1 MKRRHIAVRNFF
13 VTIAIIVSAF
23 IFNFAALFSYRL
35 IESGAGL
42 KLAFVPMLLFFVFM
56 VIVIIIFM
64 HQADKGAK
72 EADSYYEMIE
82 GLTGEWDTI
91 IHMDIDKDTGR
102 LLKMPAPI
110 AIRFRKEIQK
120 GAANFLHFYA
130 TGLVTEDYREYVKPQ
145 FEKSGMISRLSI
157 APSFSVLY
165 CIRHL
170 DGSRHHY
177 EAQIIRIG
185 DFEREH
191 KILFATK
198 NVDGKEQ
205 KEADVR
211 QHLEDSVT
219 TRTKE
224 LQEKNERLSRLNE
237 DIIGFLGNIVEARD
251 TESGE
256 HVRRVKGFTHILA
269 EQVMKDYPEYGLT
282 MEKVDLIA
290 SASALHDLGKI
301 AIPDAILLKPGKLT
315 SEEFE
320 TMKEH
325 STRGCEIL
333 KLAPMDW
340 SEEYLHTSIDICK
353 YHHEK
358 YDGSGY
364 PDGLVGDEIPISA
377 QIVSVVDCFDA
388 LINKRCYKEAY
399 PFDVAYSMILGGE
412 CGVFSPKILECFKKC
427 KERFIEHAK
436 NKESTFEIKAHVKT
450 SDYSLEGIKILVVE
464 DDRVSRDITK
474 SILEENGAVVT
485 EAGSGEE
492 AVKLFKESE
501 GRLYDAILMDIF
513 MPGMDGFDSAVAIRN
528 SKVRGA
534 ETVPIIAIS
543 ASHSEMDVNRATEMG
558 MNAYLF
564 KPISAGKISKALV
577 NCMRDQA
584 NELQR
589 KLTKTNRVANRD
601 SLTGVRSMAAYMDKV
616 EALKE
621 YVNKALDASF
631 GLVECDLNGLKG
643 VNDTYGHDIGDVYIV
658 NSCHAICDV
667 FKHSPVYRIGGD
679 EFVVVLEG
687 EDFANREALMEQL
700 RAVVEESSNKTD
712 PVHGRFSIASGLAV
726 FDASI
731 DKTVGDVLKRA
742 DVAMYNNKKVM
753 HMTVSN

>member
-1 MKRRHIAVRNFF
+1 MKRRHIAIRNIS
-13 VTIAIIVSAF
+13 VTIAIIVTAF
-23 IFNFAALFSYRL
+23 IFNYAAFLSYRL
-35 IESGAGL
+35 IQGGADL
-42 KLAFVPMLLFFVFM
+42 HLAFVPMLVFFIFLV
-56 VIVIIIFM
+56 VVIIVFM

-91 IHMDIDKDTGR
+91 IQLDLDKDTGR
-102 LLKMPAPI
+102 LLKTPPQI
-110 AIRFRKEIQK
+110 AASYKKEMQK
-120 GAANFLHFYA
+120 GAAGFLLYYVNRI
-130 TGLVTEDYREYVKPQ
+130 VTSDYKDYVKPQ
-145 FEKSGMISRLSI
+145 FEKAGIISKLRI
-157 APSFSVLY
+157 TPSFSVLY
-165 CIRHL
+165 CIIHR
-170 DGSRHHY
+170 DASRHHY
-177 EAQIIRIG
+177 EAQIIRLG
-185 DFEREH
+185 NFEKEH
-191 KILFATK
+191 RILFATK
-198 NVDGKEQ
+198 NVDDNEQ

-256 HVRRVKGFTHILA
+256 HVRRVKGFAHILA
-269 EQVMKDYPEYGLT
+269 EQVMNDYPEYGLT

-301 AIPDAILLKPGKLT
+301 AIPDAILLKPGKL
-315 SEEFE
+315 SPEEFE

-340 SEEYLHTSIDICK
+340 SEEYLHTSIEICK

-364 PDGLVGDEIPISA
+364 PEGLVGDEIPISA

-412 CGVFSPKILECFKKC
+412 CGVFSPKIMECFKKC
-427 KERFIEHAK
+427 KDRFIEHAQ
-436 NKESTFEIKAHVKT
+436 NKESTFDIKAHVKT
-450 SDYSLEGIKILVVE
+450 SDYSLEGIKILIVE
-464 DDRVSRDITK
+464 DDRISREITK
-474 SILEENGAVVT
+474 SILEENGALVT
-485 EAGSGEE
+485 EAESAEE
-492 AVKLFKESE
+492 ALKLFKDSE
-501 GRLYDAILMDIF
+501 GKIYDAILMDIF
-513 MPGMDGFDSAVAIRN
+513 MPIMDGFDCAAAIRA

-543 ASHSEMDVNRATEMG
+543 ASRSEMDVNRAREMG

-616 EALKE
+616 EVLKE
-621 YVNKALDASF
+621 YVNKGIDASF

-658 NSCHAICDV
+658 NSCRAICDV
-667 FKHSPVYRIGGD
+667 FKHSPVFRIGGD

-687 EDFANREALMEQL
+687 EDFANRDVLMEQL
-700 RAVVEESSNKTD
+700 RMLVEESSNKAD

-726 FDASI
+726 YNAET

-742 DVAMYNNKKVM
+742 DTAMYNNKKLM